1 MGVSELFRRKQN
13 HGTSFKVDA
22 VAPAKAALRECRL
35 ADCLELRSGEAII
48 GMPDGD
54 TPAIV
59 SERLGRSVEY
69 LDTPDAKP
77 QEDFED
83 VLSGRRQPSHYEPQ
97 FVHPLIEAVHVAFAQ
112 HRPLI
117 LSPDAVWL
125 VISQGFAHHIHQ
137 NAEALRKRLVRHAG
151 RKALQLEVTEIGQE
165 LWPQFIQTF
174 SSLIREASDPVL
186 HETLICDFSTTSPAI
201 RTASEVAIM
210 DAYERYFRYQLVCIC
225 GIPEITVTGTP
236 EDWRRMQERVEVLAT
251 YELERWVSRLRP
263 ILREFVATA
272 EGKPDPDFWKAIY
285 KPQPV
290 YGDRVATGWVADLF
304 PYLRRSDRFFRN
316 PVLNQPRVD
325 WGVPCQHGISPNAFP
340 SGLSKVP
347 VKVTDGSS
355 GASEAMNLLGGFCA
369 VGQGGAEKL
378 ALFPII
384 HWAVSKPAARPT
396 GEVSSSVVEL
406 PRCDSDGRCE
416 TSS

>member
-13 HGTSFKVDA
+13 YGTSVKVDA
-22 VAPAKAALRECRL
+22 VAPAGSLARMSSCRL
-35 ADCLELRSGEAII
+35 PGTSVGGEAII
-48 GMPDGD
+48 AMPDGD
-54 TPAIV
+54 RPAIV

-83 VLSGRRQPSHYEPQ
+83 VLSGRGQPSHYEHQ

-151 RKALQLEVTEIGQE
+151 RKALQLEVTAISQE

-210 DAYERYFRYQLVCIC
+210 DAYERYFRYEMVCIC

-251 YELERWVSRLRP
+251 YELEWWVSRLQP
-263 ILREFVATA
+263 ILREFVATV

-285 KPQPV
+285 KPKPV
-290 YGDRVATGWVADLF
+290 YGDTVATGWIADLF

-325 WGVPCQHGISPNAFP
+325 WGVPCQHGMRCG
-340 SGLSKVP
+340 SG
-347 VKVTDGSS
+347 
-355 GASEAMNLLGGFCA
+355 C
-369 VGQGGAEKL
+369 
-378 ALFPII
+378 
-384 HWAVSKPAARPT
+384 
-396 GEVSSSVVEL
+396 
-406 PRCDSDGRCE
+406 
-416 TSS
+416 

>member
-1 MGVSELFRRKQN
+1 M
-13 HGTSFKVDA
+13 
-22 VAPAKAALRECRL
+22 
-35 ADCLELRSGEAII
+35 
-48 GMPDGD
+48 
-54 TPAIV
+54 
-59 SERLGRSVEY
+59 
-69 LDTPDAKP
+69 
-77 QEDFED
+77 
-83 VLSGRRQPSHYEPQ
+83 
-97 FVHPLIEAVHVAFAQ
+97 
-112 HRPLI
+112 

-151 RKALQLEVTEIGQE
+151 RKALQLEVTEISQE

-304 PYLRRSDRFFRN
+304 PYLRRSERFFRN

-369 VGQGGAEKL
+369 VGQGAETL

-384 HWAVSKPAARPT
+384 HWAVTKPAARPT